1 VDGWPSTELIV
12 IFDHHPLMQVFFLV
26 FRHNEGGEY
35 GQDDNPIIHSTTYD
49 LMANIG
55 LYVQLG

>member
-1 VDGWPSTELIV
+1 
-12 IFDHHPLMQVFFLV
+12 MQVFFLV